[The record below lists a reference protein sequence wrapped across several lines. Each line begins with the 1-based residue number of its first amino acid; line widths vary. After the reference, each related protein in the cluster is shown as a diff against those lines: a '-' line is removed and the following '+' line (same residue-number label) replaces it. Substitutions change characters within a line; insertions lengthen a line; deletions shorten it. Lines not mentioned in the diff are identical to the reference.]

1 MQIRLD
7 PFDGIYK
14 YNSEIVGEDDDE
26 DDDDTTIPIRDVPIP
41 PSAYS
46 SSSSYHDHSDA
57 ILHALKTL
65 KLDMHNRY
73 DTLQTSLTNTF
84 HNRIDTLQ
92 VHLDHRLDD
101 MQQTTNERFEAQQGS
116 LDTMNGVLADILKNM
131 E

>member
-1 MQIRLD
+1 MQISLD

-14 YNSEIVGEDDDE
+14 YNFEIVGEGVDE
-26 DDDDTTIPIRDVPIP
+26 DDDDDTVPIRDVPIP
-41 PSAYS
+41 PSAS
-46 SSSSYHDHSDA
+46 SSSSTYHDNSDA
-57 ILHALKTL
+57 ILHALNSL

-92 VHLDHRLDD
+92 VHIDHRLDD
-101 MQQTTNERFEAQQGS
+101 MQLTTNERFEAQQGS
-116 LDTMNGVLADILKNM
+116 LDTMNDVLADILKNM